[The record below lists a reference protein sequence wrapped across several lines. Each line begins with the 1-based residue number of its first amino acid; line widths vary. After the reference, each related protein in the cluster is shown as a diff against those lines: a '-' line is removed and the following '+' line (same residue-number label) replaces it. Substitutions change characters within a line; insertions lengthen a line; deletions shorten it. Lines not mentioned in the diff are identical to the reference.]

1 VCVADAR
8 SVCDCYKFLL
18 FVGLM
23 IMVDDTTDLTSW
35 FLSTDDDSRS
45 FTGVELSKRNE
56 SLIVSF
62 RTGTGIIYR
71 CCCLLLLLL
80 RKIVVVVLW
89 LFVHYIVGYI
99 FTSLVT

>member
-1 VCVADAR
+1 
-8 SVCDCYKFLL
+8 
-18 FVGLM
+18 
-23 IMVDDTTDLTSW
+23 MVDDTTNLTSW
-35 FLSTDDDSRS
+35 FLSTDDSMS

-62 RTGTGIIYR
+62 ITGTGIIYR